1 MGIVWVDRAGS
12 MADDKQTA
20 VDGPEIQRLFCQGQY
35 AQTGVAGAGC
45 GFCDIFTLAGGAGGI
60 PPLYN
65 GIFTDSEKKCVVL
78 PLKINNMTFSVQVK
92 VMPLKELLDPQGK
105 AVMGGLQNLGIKSV
119 SDVRIGKSISLQ
131 IEAATADE
139 AKSIAEEA
147 GRKLLANPVMEYF
160 EIAVN

>member
-1 MGIVWVDRAGS
+1 MRS
-12 MADDKQTA
+12 
-20 VDGPEIQRLFCQGQY
+20 F
-35 AQTGVAGAGC
+35 GAPPVQ
-45 GFCDIFTLAGGAGGI
+45 AGG
-60 PPLYN
+60 N
-65 GIFTDSEKKCVVL
+65 
-78 PLKINNMTFSVQVK
+78 LKLNIMTFSVQVK

-105 AVMGGLQNLGIKSV
+105 AVMGGLQNLGIRSV

-131 IEAATADE
+131 IEAATAEE